1 MNELKYSLEIEGFGK
16 IVNFKT
22 DLLSAFIPAP
32 QSKEKTLSASRSVD
46 KYSPLFLQSAVRGEN
61 FPKAS
66 LRAERRENGNLRLLV
81 IYSLSKVYIEEF
93 QMHNDEDHFRLRF
106 ENIQLG
112 ISSMP

>member
-1 MNELKYSLEIEGFGK
+1 MNELKYSLEIDRFGK
-16 IVNFKT
+16 TLNFKT
-22 DLLSAFIPAP
+22 ALLSAFIPAP